1 LEKILKSLDP
11 FSWFFIEVGDDI
23 SGLPLFGELSIAL
36 PTIVP
41 DASLHDPVHQT
52 LHDIGQ
58 PFQRPLEL
66 LGVLTDDIEHPGQ
79 DRSL

>member
-1 LEKILKSLDP
+1 MKSLDP
-11 FSWFFIEVGDDI
+11 FSWFFIEIGDDI
-23 SGLPLFGELSIAL
+23 SGLPLFDELSIAL

-41 DASLHDPVHQT
+41 DAPLHDPVHQT